1 MVGDGEGLTLI
12 TEGVERGVR
21 VVALSVGVVVAIG
34 AGLCETTVPVEESAP
49 PKHPESTHAAQA
61 AVKEIIID
69 FRIGKY

>member
-1 MVGDGEGLTLI
+1 LN
-12 TEGVERGVR
+12 
-21 VVALSVGVVVAIG
+21 VGVVAAIG
-34 AGLCETTVPVEESAP
+34 VGLCGTTVPVEESKP

>member
-1 MVGDGEGLTLI
+1 M

-21 VVALSVGVVVAIG
+21 VVALNVGVVAAIG
-34 AGLCETTVPVEESAP
+34 VGLCGPTVPVEESTP